1 MIHVPVFAELTFP
14 GWDPV
19 AFRISL
25 HWLHLGTI
33 QVRWYGLGYLA
44 AFLIAGWVLDRLGR
58 AGYVALTKDAVSDLI
73 GWLVAGVMLGGRLGY
88 ALFYER
94 SLLVH
99 PLQLVQV
106 WTGGLSFHGGLI
118 GVVLASLLFARRRRI
133 PWPRLADALALAVPF
148 GILLVRCANFV
159 NAELYGRVAPAWLPW
174 GVRFPTDP
182 AARAVS
188 GDMAMAG
195 SLRWHEAYVQLM
207 AAGRWAAV
215 QTRIPL
221 RHPSQLYEAL
231 LEGAVTGLVLWSA
244 YRWRWRPAQRP
255 GGIAVLFLC
264 CYAAAR
270 FLVEFTRQPDAQLG
284 LVLGPLSMGQLL
296 SLGMLGFAL
305 ALVVVAGRASN
316 ARSPQGDAA
325 L

>member
-1 MIHVPVFAELTFP
+1 MHPVVFAEIAFP

-25 HWLHLGTI
+25 RWLHLGTL

-44 AFLIAGWVLDRLGR
+44 AFLIAGWVLDRLGK
-58 AGYVALTKDAVSDLI
+58 AGFVQLTKEAVSDLI
-73 GWLVAGVMLGGRLGY
+73 GWLVAGVLLGGRLGY
-88 ALFYER
+88 ALFYEP

-99 PLQLVQV
+99 PLQLVRV

-118 GVVLASLLFARRRRI
+118 GVVLASMLFARRRKLS
-133 PWPRLADALALAVPF
+133 WFRLADSLSLAVPF
-148 GILLVRCANFV
+148 GIFLVRCANFV
-159 NAELYGRVAPAWLPW
+159 NAELFGRLAPAWLPW

-182 AARAVS
+182 VVKTIS
-188 GDMAMAG
+188 PEMAMAG
-195 SLRWHEAYVQLM
+195 GLHWHETYARLV
-207 AAGRWAAV
+207 AAGAWAAV
-215 QTRIPL
+215 QARIPL

-231 LEGAVTGLVLWSA
+231 LEGAVTGLVVWTA
-244 YRWRWRPAQRP
+244 YRRPWRAAQRP
-255 GGIAVLFLC
+255 GGIAALFLC

-284 LVLGPLSMGQLL
+284 FVLGPLSMGQLL
-296 SLGMLGFAL
+296 SLGMLVFGL
-305 ALVVVAGRASN
+305 AVVVVVNRRSSAP
-316 ARSPQGDAA
+316 SPQEGAA